1 MRNLSDSGISQR
13 PRLLHKAC
21 RWHTR
26 IPTISSDW
34 VRHASGDHWNIG
46 GFGLSKIV
54 YVLVCP
60 EASEHQR
67 LRQAGAS
74 GTNGMADFSSLA
86 MLRDLGLVSAGE
98 YAKTWPPGHEVPD
111 WCGSLLRL
119 RRYGGILPVTA
130 SEGDFQNRGF
140 PTFLLGD
147 HPRGQGF
154 P

>member
-1 MRNLSDSGISQR
+1 MPLAHTDSYYIIGLGATRQQR
-13 PRLLHKAC
+13 SLEYR
-21 RWHTR
+21 
-26 IPTISSDW
+26 
-34 VRHASGDHWNIG
+34 